1 MLHRYQTFK
10 EVISNIRTNVSLEE
24 IPFYTF
30 SFRDSFSERQRKI
43 LEREINNLKIKF
55 IKQQMPKF
63 IKERDLFYN
72 KNNLDYVRTSFPK
85 SRKNYLHMCDFLSDP
100 ASTPY
105 INNYDIAVRFD
116 DDSWFKAKIKFDF
129 FIF

>member
-10 EVISNIRTNVSLEE
+10 EVISNIRANVSLEE

-63 IKERDLFYN
+63 IKEKDLIYN
-72 KNNLDYVRTSFPK
+72 KTNLDYVKTCFPK
-85 SRKNYLHMCDFLSDP
+85 CRKNYLH
-100 ASTPY
+100 
-105 INNYDIAVRFD
+105 
-116 DDSWFKAKIKFDF
+116 
-129 FIF
+129 